1 MNVMAKSSSRDAG
14 ILRGK
19 HAVVTGASRG
29 IGAAIASAI
38 ARRGADVTLMSR
50 NEARL
55 ARAGRGAYENLSTA
69 KAQAIATDIA
79 QPDQV
84 SAAFARAADQFGPP
98 QILIN
103 NAGAALAAP
112 IGKTDLAKWQQMLE
126 VNLTGA
132 FLCIRA
138 VVQQMAK
145 GDYGRIV
152 NIAST
157 AGLTG
162 YAYVTAYCAAK
173 HGLIGL
179 TRALARELAHT
190 GVTVNAV
197 CPGYTDT
204 DIVAEAIG
212 NIVAKTGRTARA
224 GLAGIDG
231 AQSSGAIGAPRRS
244 RGDRRLA
251 LLAILRLDH
260 RPEYRRRRRRAHVS
274 DRAGRFARRYCG
286 GRNALQRAGSVSMR
300 AAPIRSRQ

>member
-1 MNVMAKSSSRDAG
+1 MAESNSRDDDMFF
-14 ILRGK
+14 LRGK

-29 IGAAIASAI
+29 IGAAIASTL

-55 ARAGRGAYENLSTA
+55 REQAATLTKAFNG
-69 KAQAIATDIA
+69 KAQAIAIDIA
-79 QPDQV
+79 QPEQV

-103 NAGAALAAP
+103 NAGIATAAP
-112 IGKTDLAKWQQMLE
+112 IAKTDLSKWQQLME
-126 VNLTGA
+126 VNLTGP
-132 FLCIRA
+132 FLCIRE
-138 VVQQMAK
+138 VVQEMAK

-162 YAYVTAYCAAK
+162 YAYVAAYCAAK

-204 DIVAEAIG
+204 EIVAEAVG
-212 NIVAKTGRTARA
+212 NIVAKTGRTRRA

-231 AQSSGAIGAPRRS
+231 AQSAGTIGAP
-244 RGDRRLA
+244 
-251 LLAILRLDH
+251 
-260 RPEYRRRRRRAHVS
+260 
-274 DRAGRFARRYCG
+274 
-286 GRNALQRAGSVSMR
+286 
-300 AAPIRSRQ
+300 

>member
-1 MNVMAKSSSRDAG
+1 VFVPPIIAFLERLSMLALEFGQGTRRTRHHIRRMNVMAESSSRDAG

-29 IGAAIASAI
+29 IGAAIASAF

-50 NEARL
+50 NESRL
-55 ARAGRGAYENLSTA
+55 AEQAAALTKIFNA
-69 KAQAIATDIA
+69 KAQAIATDIT

-84 SAAFARAADQFGPP
+84 SAAFARAADRFGPP

-112 IGKTDLAKWQQMLE
+112 IGKTDLAKWQGMLE

-152 NIAST
+152 NVAST

-204 DIVAEAIG
+204 DIVADAID
-212 NIVAKTGRTARA
+212 NIVAKTGRTREQAMQELTA
-224 GLAGIDG
+224 HNPQGHLV
-231 AQSSGAIGAPRRS
+231 
-244 RGDRRLA
+244 
-251 LLAILRLDH
+251 
-260 RPEYRRRRRRAHVS
+260 RPEEVAETVGWLCLPS
-274 DRAGRFARRYCG
+274 SASITGQSIVVAGG
-286 GRNALQRAGSVSMR
+286 ELM
-300 AAPIRSRQ
+300 